1 MDDTPEFFTVS
12 EVDGVPELILGTADF
27 VSRPIIV
34 LSQDQIIEFID
45 KNKPKRL
52 VINFKNVNH
61 ISSEFITAMIRV
73 RDHVLGHGGEMK
85 FSHLN
90 DSVYAPFKI
99 TKLAGRLF
107 TMYETTSEAVDSF

>member
-1 MDDTPEFFTVS
+1 MDPPPQFFTVS
-12 EVDGVPELILGTADF
+12 ELDGVPELILGTADF

-34 LSQDQIIEFID
+34 LSQDQIIEFVD

-52 VINFKNVNH
+52 VINFKNVGH

-73 RDHVLGHGGEMK
+73 RDHVKGHDGELK
-85 FSHLN
+85 FSHMN
-90 DSVYAPFKI
+90 ESVYAPFRI

-107 TMYETTSEAVDSF
+107 MIYDTTSEAVDSF